1 MASLLPS
8 DQVLP
13 SPVADAIAAII
24 TSRSAFTSSAAAGA
38 DLDAGAK
45 MGGNFYSRG
54 RWNLDST
61 ASEKI
66 DGSAST
72 PGKVNDYADIAPIC
86 RRKRVRGIVD
96 GVEAAMG
103 GMLSVNPTQAI
114 LDQTGT
120 YWAKEI
126 DNSLVSALKAFFD
139 ASSGPLLPTH
149 CNAIA
154 TTSGA
159 VKVATFAD
167 LVDTATLLGDNLT
180 DLAVMVC
187 HAKVWANLRK
197 EAGAK
202 VTYNPIGNAM
212 VPYYDGLRVLLSDSV
227 PTSGSSTY
235 KKYWTILLRP
245 GALFVAVQQAM
256 REIVEINATVP
267 ETRIT
272 QTLHYAPGATG
283 MKWNVTDANP
293 ADTLIDDY
301 GSWAK
306 ATAVDKEI
314 GMVALISNAS

>member
-13 SPVADAIAAII
+13 APVADVLSALI
-24 TSRSAFTSSAAAGA
+24 TSRSAFTASAAAGA
-38 DLDAGAK
+38 DLDAGAR

-72 PGKVNDYADIAPIC
+72 PGKITDYADIAPVC

-103 GMLSVNPTQAI
+103 AQLAVNPTQA
-114 LDQTGT
+114 LMEQTAA

-139 ASSGPLLPTH
+139 ASSGPLLSTH
-149 CNAIA
+149 CRAIA
-154 TTSGA
+154 ATSGT
-159 VKVATFAD
+159 VKPATFAD

-202 VTYNPIGNAM
+202 VTYNPVGNAM
-212 VPYYDGLRVLLSDSV
+212 VPYYDGLRVILSDAV
-227 PTSGSSTY
+227 PTSGSSTHQ
-235 KKYWTILLRP
+235 KFWTILLRP
-245 GALFVAVQQAM
+245 GALFVAIQQAM

-306 ATAVDKEI
+306 STSVDKEI

>member
-13 SPVADAIAAII
+13 APVSDVISAII
-24 TSRSAFTSSAAAGA
+24 TSRSAFASSAAAGM
-38 DLDAGAK
+38 DLDAGAR

-54 RWNLDST
+54 RWNLDAV

-72 PGKVNDYADIAPIC
+72 PGKITDYADIAPVC
-86 RRKRVRGIVD
+86 RRKRSRGIVD
-96 GVEAAMG
+96 GVDAAMG
-103 GMLSVNPTQAI
+103 AAISISPTQA
-114 LDQTGT
+114 LLEQSGA
-120 YWAKEI
+120 YWGKEI

-139 ASSGPLLPTH
+139 ASSGPLLATH
-149 CNAIA
+149 CNPVA
-154 TTSGA
+154 TTTGA
-159 VKVATFAD
+159 VVPASFGN

-202 VTYNPIGNAM
+202 VTYNPIGSAM
-212 VPYYDGLRVLLSDSV
+212 VPYYDGLRVLLSDAV

-245 GALFVAVQQAM
+245 GALFVALQQAM
-256 REIVEINATVP
+256 REIIEINATVP

-293 ADTLIDDY
+293 ADSLIDDY

-306 ATAVDKEI
+306 ATSVDKEI
-314 GMVALISNAS
+314 GMVALISNAN